1 MNYDLLRVW
10 CAMAQRAKF
19 DNFYFVPLTE
29 FEFLIMAGISQVIKK
44 YYAGKTILLLPAHP
58 RVRNKME
65 NYYKQFDEVTFF
77 PYCNYRHN
85 LIKGY
90 RDFLLCYNAINKYQ
104 FQPNSILFMVSS
116 RQLVQAIFLKLFK
129 KKCEGSISYFVQ
141 VLPYAENKQNM
152 RLNLARSIFMN
163 CYSLLF
169 LQRFIYCV
177 CDRKHP
183 GYIGYRAKSDWD
195 FRVNIEHTGENGNF
209 ITFHNIPFPTSFI
222 DSSTVDFSQGLY
234 LKKKGVI
241 FFLDTTIPRLH
252 GIDEE
257 KYWKVSNEIIN
268 AVINNNQD
276 INVYVKLHPACDEDE
291 VSQLIRSDVI
301 WLDKDIPAEEY
312 YLANQNKIL
321 AVFSTGSTVLL
332 SALWMGIPAYS
343 YSDMVGY
350 SGTLRQRFLKYLSLG
365 KNIRHIHNLNEVAT
379 TRFIKK
385 EDETGCLGL
394 KMDKWKRVIDGI
406 MRSTG

>member
-1 MNYDLLRVW
+1 
-10 CAMAQRAKF
+10 MAQKAKIK
-19 DNFYFVPLTE
+19 NFYFVPLTE

-44 YYAGKTILLLPAHP
+44 YYAGKTTLLLSAHP

-77 PYCNYRHN
+77 PYCNYRRN

-90 RDFLLCYNAINKYQ
+90 RDFLLCYNAITKYQ

-129 KKCEGSISYFVQ
+129 KKCKDSISYFVQ

-152 RLNLARSIFMN
+152 RVNLARSIFMN
-163 CYSLLF
+163 CYSTVF

-183 GYIGYRAKSDWD
+183 GYIGYRAKPDWD
-195 FRVNIEHTGENGNF
+195 FRINIEQYTDETGNF
-209 ITFHNIPFPTSFI
+209 ITFHNTPFPVSFI
-222 DSSTVDFSQGLY
+222 DRSTVDFSQGAC
-234 LKKKGVI
+234 LKKRGVI
-241 FFLDTTIPRLH
+241 FFLDTLIPRFH
-252 GIDEE
+252 GIDEDR
-257 KYWKVSNEIIN
+257 YWNVANEIIS
-268 AVINNNQD
+268 AIIKNNQD

-301 WLDKDIPAEEY
+301 WLDKDIFAEEY
-312 YLANQNKIL
+312 YLANQKKIL
-321 AVFSTGSTVLL
+321 AVFSTGSTALL
-332 SALWMGIPAYS
+332 SASWMGIPAYS

-350 SGTLRQRFLKYLSLG
+350 TGSLRQRFVKYLSLG
-365 KNIRHIHNLNEVAT
+365 KDIRHIHNLDEAAMIK
-379 TRFIKK
+379 FIKK
-385 EDETGCLGL
+385 EGETWCLDL
-394 KMDKWKRVIDGI
+394 KMEKWKRVIDRI
-406 MRSTG
+406 TLSTD